1 MVDCQLNQ
9 AVDVLKQFEVCA
21 THPQDGSTD
30 KRQRK
35 MTDKGSEYKKE
46 TLDKREQTWCQDS
59 SENLVRQM
67 FCSHQ
72 NVTVKKELAQLSGI
86 FKLIEDIN
94 QEMIDIDQVIRNGKI
109 IWKHGLYC

>member
-1 MVDCQLNQ
+1 
-9 AVDVLKQFEVCA
+9 
-21 THPQDGSTD
+21 
-30 KRQRK
+30 
-35 MTDKGSEYKKE
+35 
-46 TLDKREQTWCQDS
+46 
-59 SENLVRQM
+59 M

-94 QEMIDIDQVIRNGKI
+94 QEMIDLDQVIRNGKI